1 MLVRDAFG
9 NLCGDSAV
17 SRVQGGEVITVA
29 LARTLRDAGLRWHPE
44 TGDRF
49 VIDKPEV
56 DEDVYTVSEM
66 TVERHDS
73 PTGTIL
79 GFNGTTEWAL
89 DSVTA
94 SESLWLPR
102 EDQLRELLGPSFIG
116 LTRVSANGRVVY
128 TVTATIGGAD
138 RSFASETPAIAY
150 GTALQAYIDDALS

>member
-1 MLVRDAFG
+1 M
-9 NLCGDSAV
+9 
-17 SRVQGGEVITVA
+17 ITVE
-29 LARTLRDAGLRWHPE
+29 LARSLRDAGLRWHPE

-49 VIDKPEV
+49 VIDKPGI
-56 DEDVYTVSEM
+56 DDDVYTVSEM

-102 EDQLRELLGPSFIG
+102 EDQLRDLLGPSFIG
-116 LTRVSANGRVVY
+116 LTRVPVGGRVVF
-128 TVTATIGGAD
+128 TVTATIGGVD
-138 RSFASETPAIAY
+138 RSFASEVPTIAY
-150 GTALQAYIDDALS
+150 GQALQAYITAALS

>member
-1 MLVRDAFG
+1 M
-9 NLCGDSAV
+9 
-17 SRVQGGEVITVA
+17 ITVE
-29 LARTLRDAGLRWHPE
+29 LARSLRDAGLRWHPE

-49 VIDKPEV
+49 VIDKPGI
-56 DEDVYTVSEM
+56 DDDVYTVSEM

-94 SESLWLPR
+94 TESLWLPR

-116 LTRVSANGRVVY
+116 LTRVQVGGRVAF

-138 RSFASETPAIAY
+138 RSFASEVPAVAY
-150 GTALQAYIDDALS
+150 GQALQAYITAALA

>member
-1 MLVRDAFG
+1 M
-9 NLCGDSAV
+9 
-17 SRVQGGEVITVA
+17 ITVE
-29 LARTLRDAGLRWHPE
+29 LARSLRDAGLRWHPE

-49 VIDKPEV
+49 VIDKPGI
-56 DEDVYTVSEM
+56 DDDVYTVSEM

-94 SESLWLPR
+94 TESLWLPR

-116 LTRVSANGRVVY
+116 LTRVQVGSRVVF

-138 RSFASETPAIAY
+138 RSFASEAPAIAY
-150 GTALQAYIDDALS
+150 GQALQAYITAALA

>member
-1 MLVRDAFG
+1 
-9 NLCGDSAV
+9 
-17 SRVQGGEVITVA
+17 VITVE
-29 LARTLRDAGLRWHPE
+29 LARSLRDAGLRWHPE

-49 VIDKPEV
+49 VIDKPGI
-56 DEDVYTVSEM
+56 DDDVYTVSEM

-94 SESLWLPR
+94 TESLWLPR

-116 LTRVSANGRVVY
+116 LTRVRVGGRVVF

-138 RSFASETPAIAY
+138 RSFASEVPAIAY
-150 GTALQAYIDDALS
+150 GQALQAYITEALA

>member
-1 MLVRDAFG
+1 M
-9 NLCGDSAV
+9 
-17 SRVQGGEVITVA
+17 ITVE
-29 LARTLRDAGLRWHPE
+29 LARSLRDAGLRWHPE

-49 VIDKPEV
+49 VIDKPGI
-56 DEDVYTVSEM
+56 DDDVYTVSEM

-94 SESLWLPR
+94 TESLWLPR

-116 LTRVSANGRVVY
+116 LTRVRVGGRVVF
-128 TVTATIGGAD
+128 TVTATIDGAD
-138 RSFASETPAIAY
+138 RSFASEVPAIAY
-150 GTALQAYIDDALS
+150 GQALLAYITAALA

>member
-1 MLVRDAFG
+1 M
-9 NLCGDSAV
+9 
-17 SRVQGGEVITVA
+17 ITVE
-29 LARTLRDAGLRWHPE
+29 LARSLRDAGLRWHPE

-49 VIDKPEV
+49 VIDKPGI
-56 DEDVYTVSEM
+56 DDDVYTVSEM

-94 SESLWLPR
+94 TESLWLPR
-102 EDQLRELLGPSFIG
+102 EDQLRDLLGPSFIG
-116 LTRVSANGRVVY
+116 LTRVQVGGRVVF

-138 RSFASETPAIAY
+138 RSFASEVPAVAY
-150 GTALQAYIDDALS
+150 GQALQAYITAALA